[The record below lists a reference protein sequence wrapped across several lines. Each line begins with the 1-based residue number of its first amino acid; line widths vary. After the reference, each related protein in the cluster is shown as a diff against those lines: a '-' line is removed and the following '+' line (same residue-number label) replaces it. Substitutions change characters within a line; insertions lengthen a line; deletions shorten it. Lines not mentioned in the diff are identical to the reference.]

1 VPRVACFAAAGIE
14 LWFNSNDHLPPHF
27 HAEKLREWEV
37 RVFFLREPQEM
48 FEVVYSNRRRRPSR
62 SDVKEIVRQAEAHR
76 VELLE
81 QWERA
86 VDVRA
91 PGPER

>member
-1 VPRVACFAAAGIE
+1 MPRVACFAAAGIE

-27 HAEKLREWEV
+27 HAEKLREWAV